1 MADYNEQSIKF
12 GFLTVEQMLNAIN
25 SHQLQTYNICF
36 TKDTHQIFVIK
47 ENLEPLEIHSRV
59 YVFDSISEAETKLN
73 ESTDTYVGQVVA
85 ILDNDT
91 YRGYIVNQKSGKF
104 TVTPLWEHSEPIDY
118 DTLGNRPIINLVGTL
133 DEPIM
138 VSELDDGIY
147 RIKGQYKISDL
158 EKTIYLSASD
168 ILMTVSKNNQ
178 NIEIKKITSDD
189 ITDYIITNSD
199 ISKNTYVTER
209 YLKDNNYTTTSYV
222 DTKIEALEVSINE
235 DMKSYVQ
242 TVIEKFFTEE
252 LDKRIDDR
260 IDEKIVPMSDS
271 QIRNLF

>member
-118 DTLGNRPIINLVGTL
+118 DTLGNRPIVNLVGTL
-133 DEPIM
+133 DKPIM

>member
-1 MADYNEQSIKF
+1 MTDRIKF
-12 GFLTVEQMLNAIN
+12 AYLTYDDMLSKLESGDLNEYDIIY
-25 SHQLQTYNICF
+25 SKDKYVTYLITEELKPLQLR
-36 TKDTHQIFVIK
+36 
-47 ENLEPLEIHSRV
+47 SRV
-59 YVFDSISEAETKLN
+59 YIFDSVSEAEIKLN
-73 ESTDTYVGQVVA
+73 ESTDTYTGQVVA
-85 ILDNDT
+85 ILYNDT

-104 TVTPLWEHSEPIDY
+104 IVTPLWEHPEQIDY
-118 DTLGNRPIINLVGTL
+118 DTLGNRPIVNLIGTL
-133 DEPIM
+133 DKPIM

-158 EKTIYLSASD
+158 EETIYLSASD

-199 ISKNTYVTER
+199 IYKNTYVTEQ

-222 DTKIEALEVSINE
+222 DTKIEALEVSIKE
-235 DMKSYVQ
+235 DMRGYVQ
-242 TVIEKFFTEE
+242 DAITEVFGEE
-252 LDKRIDDR
+252 LDKKIDDR
-260 IDEKIVPMSDS
+260 IDEKFVPMSDS

>member
-118 DTLGNRPIINLVGTL
+118 DTLGNRPIVNLVGTL

>member
-12 GFLTVEQMLNAIN
+12 GFLTVEQMLSAIN
-25 SHQLQTYNICF
+25 SNQLQTYNICF

-104 TVTPLWEHSEPIDY
+104 TVTPLWEHSESIDY
-118 DTLGNRPIINLVGTL
+118 DTLGNRPIVNLVGTL
-133 DEPIM
+133 DKPVT

-158 EKTIYLSASD
+158 EETIYLSASD

-199 ISKNTYVTER
+199 ISKNTYVTEQ
-209 YLKDNNYTTTSYV
+209 YLKENNYTTISYV
-222 DTKIEALEVSINE
+222 DTKIEALETSIKE

-242 TVIEKFFTEE
+242 TVIEEFFTEE

>member
-1 MADYNEQSIKF
+1 MTDRIKF
-12 GFLTVEQMLNAIN
+12 AYLTYDDMLSKIDSGDLNEYDIIY
-25 SHQLQTYNICF
+25 SKDKYVTYLITEELKPLQLR
-36 TKDTHQIFVIK
+36 
-47 ENLEPLEIHSRV
+47 SRV
-59 YVFDSISEAETKLN
+59 YVFDSVSEAETKLN
-73 ESTDTYVGQVVA
+73 ESTDTYIGQVVA
-85 ILDNDT
+85 ILDNGT
-91 YRGYIVNQKSGKF
+91 YRGYIVNQKSSKF

-118 DTLGNRPIINLVGTL
+118 DTLGNRPIVNLVGTL
-133 DEPIM
+133 DKPIM

-158 EKTIYLSASD
+158 EETIYLSASD

-199 ISKNTYVTER
+199 ISKNTYVTEQ
-209 YLKDNNYTTTSYV
+209 YLKDNNYVTTAYV
-222 DTKIEALEVSINE
+222 DTKIEALELSIKE
-235 DMKSYVQ
+235 DMRGYVQ
-242 TVIEKFFTEE
+242 EAITEVFGEE
-252 LDKRIDDR
+252 LDKKIDDR

>member
-104 TVTPLWEHSEPIDY
+104 TVTPLWEHSEQIDY
-118 DTLGNRPIINLVGTL
+118 DTLGNRPIVNLVGTL
-133 DEPIM
+133 DKPIM
-138 VSELDDGIY
+138 VSE
-147 RIKGQYKISDL
+147 
-158 EKTIYLSASD
+158 
-168 ILMTVSKNNQ
+168 
-178 NIEIKKITSDD
+178 
-189 ITDYIITNSD
+189 
-199 ISKNTYVTER
+199 
-209 YLKDNNYTTTSYV
+209 
-222 DTKIEALEVSINE
+222 
-235 DMKSYVQ
+235 
-242 TVIEKFFTEE
+242 
-252 LDKRIDDR
+252 
-260 IDEKIVPMSDS
+260 
-271 QIRNLF
+271 

>member
-12 GFLTVEQMLNAIN
+12 GFLTVKQMLNAIN

-73 ESTDTYVGQVVA
+73 ESTDTYIGQVVA

-118 DTLGNRPIINLVGTL
+118 DTLGNRPIVNLVGTL

-178 NIEIKKITSDD
+178 NTEIKKITSDD

-199 ISKNTYVTER
+199 IYKNTYVTER

>member
-12 GFLTVEQMLNAIN
+12 GFLTVEQMLSAIN

-59 YVFDSISEAETKLN
+59 YVFDSITEAETKLN

-91 YRGYIVNQKSGKF
+91 YRGYIVNQKNGKF
-104 TVTPLWEHSEPIDY
+104 IVTPLWEHSEPIDY
-118 DTLGNRPIINLVGTL
+118 DTLGNRPIVNLVGTL

-178 NIEIKKITSDD
+178 NIEIKKITSDN

-199 ISKNTYVTER
+199 ISKNTYVTEQ

-222 DTKIEALEVSINE
+222 DTKIEALEVSIKE
-235 DMKSYVQ
+235 DMRGYVQ
-242 TVIEKFFTEE
+242 EAITEVFGEE

>member
-118 DTLGNRPIINLVGTL
+118 DTLGNRPIVNLVGTL

-178 NIEIKKITSDD
+178 NIEIKKITSDN

-199 ISKNTYVTER
+199 ISKNTYVTEQ

-222 DTKIEALEVSINE
+222 DTKIEALEVSIKE
-235 DMKSYVQ
+235 DMRGYVQ
-242 TVIEKFFTEE
+242 EAITEVFGEE
-252 LDKRIDDR
+252 LDKKIDDR

>member
-1 MADYNEQSIKF
+1 MTDRIKF
-12 GFLTVEQMLNAIN
+12 AYLTYDDMLSKLESGDIN
-25 SHQLQTYNICF
+25 EYDIIYSKDQYVTYLITEDLQPLQLR
-36 TKDTHQIFVIK
+36 
-47 ENLEPLEIHSRV
+47 SRV
-59 YVFDSISEAETKLN
+59 YVFDSISEAENKLN
-73 ESTDTYVGQVVA
+73 ESTDTYTGQVVS
-85 ILDNDT
+85 ILYNDT

-104 TVTPLWEHSEPIDY
+104 IVTPLWEHPEQIDY
-118 DTLGNRPIINLVGTL
+118 DTLGNRPIVNLVGTL
-133 DEPIM
+133 DKPIM

-158 EKTIYLSASD
+158 EETIYLSASD

-199 ISKNTYVTER
+199 IYKNTYVTEQ
-209 YLKDNNYTTTSYV
+209 YLKDNNYVTTAYV
-222 DTKIEALEVSINE
+222 DTKIEALELSIKE
-235 DMKSYVQ
+235 DMRGYVQ
-242 TVIEKFFTEE
+242 EAITEVFGEE
-252 LDKRIDDR
+252 LDKKIEDK

>member
-91 YRGYIVNQKSGKF
+91 YRGYIVNQENGKF
-104 TVTPLWEHSEPIDY
+104 IVTPLWEHSEQIDY
-118 DTLGNRPIINLVGTL
+118 DTLGNRPIVNLVGTL

-158 EKTIYLSASD
+158 EETIYLSASY
-168 ILMTVSKNNQ
+168 IIITVSKNNQ
-178 NIEIKKITSDD
+178 NIEIKKITSDN